1 MTTSTS
7 RARGRIATGGAVGA
21 ALAVLLG
28 FLGLGALPAQAAVVP
43 RVVAAAAATLIAP
56 TSGTPLGGDTVTIT
70 GTGFTG
76 ATGVTFGGTP
86 ATTFTVVDDTTV
98 TATTPAHAP
107 GAVDVVVQQPTGDS
121 APLTYTFLA
130 PPTVTDVS
138 YNRVSEAG
146 GTVVTVSGTGFT
158 GATGV
163 TFGGTAAPAFTVTSD
178 SMITVTTP
186 AHAPGV
192 VDVVVEH
199 PNGDSQPGSITYV
212 PVTTAVIT
220 SLSPDHGPSDGNP
233 TITITGAGFSGTLF
247 VLVEEAPV
255 LFTVVSDSEITFT
268 LPKARGTVPVQV
280 QTAVGVSAPVTFTYD
295 PTLIVT
301 DVSPASG
308 SSTGGTEVTL
318 TGECFTGAA
327 GVTFGG
333 SPAQS
338 FTVVSDTTI
347 RAIAPAGSGVVSVG
361 VQPSA
366 ACPEFLPGSGLNF
379 TYIEATASTSADGPT
394 ATLADTGSST
404 PAGPML
410 AGGGV
415 FLAAGA
421 ALLVARSR
429 RRGLTPVSGP
439 QDGPRQPTV

>member
-7 RARGRIATGGAVGA
+7 RARGRIARGGAVGA

-28 FLGLGALPAQAAVVP
+28 FLGLGALPAQAAAVP

-70 GTGFTG
+70 GIGFTG

-86 ATTFTVVDDTTV
+86 AMTFAVVDDTTV

-138 YNRVSEAG
+138 YNRVSESG
-146 GTVVTVSGTGFT
+146 GTVVTVWGTGFT

-220 SLSPDHGPSDGNP
+220 SLSPDHGPSVGNP
-233 TITITGAGFSGTLF
+233 TITITGTGFSGALF
-247 VLVEEAPV
+247 VLVASAPV
-255 LFTVVSDSEITFT
+255 PFTVVSDTEITFS
-268 LPKARGTVPVQV
+268 LPGLRGQVPVQV
-280 QTAVGVSAPVTFTYD
+280 QTANGVSGAATFTYD
-295 PTLIVT
+295 PILVVT
-301 DVSPASG
+301 GVSPASG
-308 SSTGGTEVTL
+308 PTTGGTLVTL
-318 TGECFTGAA
+318 SGECFTGAT

-333 SPAQS
+333 VPART
-338 FTVVSDTTI
+338 FTVVDDTTI
-347 RAIAPAGSGVVSVG
+347 TAIAPAGSGVVDLQ
-361 VQPSA
+361 VQPSV
-366 ACPEFLPGSGLNF
+366 ACQGLLQTAIF
-379 TYIEATASTSADGPT
+379 TYVAVTASTSADGPT

-421 ALLVARSR
+421 ALLVARNR